1 MYEFLFVF
9 RIKCRTFAISN
20 QNKHMDEHKKEAQYI
35 RRVDINPLWGTKR
48 IVWELR
54 PDVNILSGVNGIGK
68 STIINRMAEQLKHG
82 NQPSVT
88 ITFEPSDAETIPF
101 DLIRVGEA
109 GKLRRLLNQYA
120 YIQCDKMPF
129 YRVADE
135 LFSVTEKTIVR
146 GENEI
151 LFHQDDQV
159 LTVEQL
165 SSGERQMLVIL
176 LSVLVQEG
184 RPYVLFMDEP
194 EISLHFE
201 WQEKLITYIRLL
213 NPQAQVIVSTHSP
226 AIIMSGWMNA
236 VTEVTDITVK

>member
-1 MYEFLFVF
+1 
-9 RIKCRTFAISN
+9 
-20 QNKHMDEHKKEAQYI
+20 MDEQKKEAQYI
-35 RRVDINPLWGTKR
+35 RRVDINPLWGKKH
-48 IVWELR
+48 IVWDLR

-68 STIINRMAEQLKHG
+68 STIINRMAEQLEHG
-82 NQPSVT
+82 DLPSVT
-88 ITFEPSDAETIPF
+88 ITFEPSDAETISF
-101 DLIRVGEA
+101 DLIRVGE
-109 GKLRRLLNQYA
+109 GGRLQRLLNQYA
-120 YIQCDKMPF
+120 YIQCDKTPF

-146 GENEI
+146 GEDEV
-151 LFHQDDQV
+151 LFRQDDEV

-201 WQEKLITYIRLL
+201 WQEKLITYIRRL
-213 NPQAQVIVSTHSP
+213 NPKAQVILSTHSP

-236 VTEVTDITVK
+236 VTEVTDITVKS